1 MGVAVADFQPEL
13 DGMDAVIAS
22 YGATRRAV
30 EAMIEKWTASE
41 RLTVEYRPLAEQ
53 LRRLAD
59 QMDHPGGRGTP
70 LAMIS
75 SEFRQVHAQLMGIPE
90 PASADD
96 ELDDFDVVL
105 LQPVELPDAG

>member
-1 MGVAVADFQPEL
+1 MGVAVIEFQPQLEGL
-13 DGMDAVIAS
+13 DGVTAS

-30 EAMIEKWTASE
+30 EAMIAKWTASE
-41 RLTVEYRPLAEQ
+41 RLTVEYQPLAEQ

-59 QMDHPGGRGTP
+59 QMDHPCGRGTP

-75 SEFRQVHAQLMGIPE
+75 SEFRQVHAQLMSIPE

-96 ELDDFDVVL
+96 ELEEFDVVL
-105 LQPVELPDAG
+105 LEAVEFPDAS